1 MYTVSRGHVLG
12 WCHVHGESGSLIG
25 AVSRTW

>member
-12 WCHVHGESGSLIG
+12 WCHVHVESQSLIG
-25 AVSRTW
+25 AVSCMW